1 MCMRLSALLVVL
13 LGFSFAVVLLP
24 IAKAP
29 ASSPSPSL
37 AIETP
42 ESSTLQSPP
51 YYETPES
58 STSST
63 ADTLSAEKDS
73 LSHPTFLSRTFL
85 ASFLKHVRVVVRVL
99 SLFGLFLIVELG
111 GKLITPSHPLNK
123 TPSRT

>member
-1 MCMRLSALLVVL
+1 MSHNSACLFCFTVSDETSAHRLLL

-37 AIETP
+37 A
-42 ESSTLQSPP
+42 
-51 YYETPES
+51 ETPES

-73 LSHPTFLSRTFL
+73 LSHPSFL
-85 ASFLKHVRVVVRVL
+85 ASLLKHVRVVVRVL